1 MVLVFYYCHAT
12 GHIITVLMNANIDS
26 ELVISDNFPKGWESA
41 QTVK

>member
-26 ELVISDNFPKGWESA
+26 ELVISENLPKGWDSA
-41 QTVK
+41 QTLK